1 VDAAF
6 DLGILKMESDPC
18 MEKAPNRLWMIAL
31 LLGWAADFLFW
42 GHPVGVNYAA
52 FLALFLGG
60 ATWLLLSLGLRP
72 ARASLWLLLPFGF
85 FLAMAVLRR
94 EPLSA
99 FLAFV
104 FSLFPLGVLVNTCL
118 GGRWMQYGLLDYL
131 KGGMKILTGLLM
143 LPVEYFIQLRKEWE
157 GQDASRRGIPV
168 AAILR
173 GLLIALPILVI
184 FATLLASADLVFA
197 QKLEDFFLLIDFD
210 SLTDNLDR
218 LVLIVMYAYSFIGIF
233 FLMATHST
241 DKDLLSET
249 SPIKLRLGFTE
260 ASIVLGSVILLFGF
274 FVAIQFRYFFG
285 GDTNI
290 GVAGYTYSSY
300 ARRGFNELVTVAF
313 FSLILI
319 LGLSALT
326 RREDGRQ
333 KRIYSGLN
341 MGIVGLVLVMLFSA
355 YQRLMLAIDWH
366 GYSRL
371 RLYPR
376 VFMIWLGILLLVVLV
391 LEIMDRQRHFAFA
404 AALASLGFAL
414 TISLMNV
421 DGAIVHHN
429 VWRAVQGRHFN
440 VSHLA
445 SLSSDAVPAL
455 ADEFLSPS
463 LPTEIREGVGAALVC
478 QRAALEAEAQ
488 TDWRA
493 FHGSDWLAERA
504 LQDAQGELSGYHYKT
519 IYGLARVRTPG
530 NVVYYCRE

>member
-1 VDAAF
+1 MKKF
-6 DLGILKMESDPC
+6 
-18 MEKAPNRLWMIAL
+18 PNRLWMIAL

-42 GHPVGVNYAA
+42 KSSLGVNYVI
-52 FLALFLGG
+52 FLTLCLIGGTALLV
-60 ATWLLLSLGLRP
+60 TSGLRP

-210 SLTDNLDR
+210 RLTDNLDR
-218 LVLIVMYAYSFIGIF
+218 LVLIVIYAYSFIGIF
-233 FLMATHST
+233 FLMVTRST
-241 DKDLLSET
+241 DKELLSET
-249 SPIKLRLGFTE
+249 SPIKFRLGFTE
-260 ASIVLGSVILLFGF
+260 ASVILGSVILLFGF

-285 GDTNI
+285 GDANI

-300 ARRGFNELVTVAF
+300 ARRGFNELVMVAF
-313 FSLILI
+313 FSLVLV
-319 LGLSALT
+319 LGLSSLT
-326 RREDGRQ
+326 QRAGGWQ
-333 KRIYSGLN
+333 KHTYLGFN
-341 MGIVGLVLVMLFSA
+341 VGIVGLVIVMLFSA

-376 VFMIWLGILLLVVLV
+376 VFMVWLGILLLVVLM

-404 AALASLGFAL
+404 AVLASLGFAL

-478 QRAALEAEAQ
+478 QQAALEAEAQ

>member
-1 VDAAF
+1 
-6 DLGILKMESDPC
+6 
-18 MEKAPNRLWMIAL
+18 MEKHPNRLWMTAL

-42 GHPVGVNYAA
+42 KTSLGVNYVI
-52 FLALFLGG
+52 FLTLCLIGG
-60 ATWLLLSLGLRP
+60 TTLLLTNGLRP
-72 ARASLWLLLPFGF
+72 ARASLWLLLPIGF

-99 FLAFV
+99 FLAFT

-118 GGRWMQYGLLDYL
+118 GGRWMRYGLLDYL
-131 KGGMKILTGLLM
+131 KGGMMILAGLLM
-143 LPVEYFIQLRKEWE
+143 LPAEYFVQLREEWE
-157 GQDASRRGIPV
+157 RRGASGKGIPV

-173 GLLIALPILVI
+173 GLLLALPILVI
-184 FATLLASADLVFA
+184 FGSLLASADLIFA
-197 QKLEDFFLLIDFD
+197 RKLADLFDLFDFSNFAENFIRLI
-210 SLTDNLDR
+210 
-218 LVLIVMYAYSFIGIF
+218 LISIYAYSLSG
-233 FLMATHST
+233 LLLLAGTRSR
-241 DKDLLSET
+241 DENLLSEA
-249 SPIKLRLGFTE
+249 SPIKFRLGFTE

-274 FVAIQFRYFFG
+274 FVTIQFRYFFG
-285 GDTNI
+285 GDANI

-313 FSLILI
+313 FSLVLI

-326 RREDGRQ
+326 RRGDERQ

-341 MGIVGLVLVMLFSA
+341 AGIVGLVIVMLFSA

-376 VFMIWLGILLLVVLV
+376 VFMIWLGILLIVVLV
-391 LEIMDRQRHFAFA
+391 LEIMDRQRTFAFA
-404 AALASLGFAL
+404 AVLASLGFAL

-463 LPTEIREGVGAALVC
+463 LPPEIREGVGAALVC
-478 QRAALEAEAQ
+478 QRAALEEIDAA
-488 TDWRA
+488 DWRA
-493 FHGSDWLAERA
+493 FHGSDWLAKGI
-504 LQDAQGELSGYHYKT
+504 LQDMQGELSGYRYKT

-530 NVVYYCRE
+530 NVLYYCRE